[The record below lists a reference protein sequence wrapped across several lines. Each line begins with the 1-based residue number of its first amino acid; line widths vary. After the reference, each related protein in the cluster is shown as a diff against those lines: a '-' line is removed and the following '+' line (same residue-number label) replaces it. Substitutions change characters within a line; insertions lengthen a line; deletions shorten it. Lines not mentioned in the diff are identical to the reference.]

1 MQWDLTR
8 LYKSFSDPAFA
19 ADMAA
24 AEALTDKLS
33 ALFAAPAAD
42 TAEQL
47 CALINTFNE
56 LHSLTAIFDPAQI
69 PHNPLVFEGMRD
81 R

>member
-42 TAEQL
+42 TAEQCL
-47 CALINTFNE
+47 
-56 LHSLTAIFDPAQI
+56 
-69 PHNPLVFEGMRD
+69 
-81 R
+81 